1 MPEVQYHAR
10 VSISGWDV
18 TVLILYHIDTIG
30 CQYLENDISFIALH
44 TFSLVNRIN
53 RVNVLYNCQ
62 CKTFHKLR
70 SFFVTLTSLLQL
82 LMINSKV
89 QPLDVKTLAYE
100 MKKYNCKC
108 YEAAFFSYRQ
118 YFFFPGI
125 CCPFCRWIRSPWV
138 CFRGRLLFLKP
149 SEASYRRFLC
159 SSVGEVLKL
168 YMLSSKVGFK
178 CKILFF

>member
-118 YFFFPGI
+118 YFFFFQEFAVHSVDGYVPPEFVSEEGYYFSNPVKHRI
-125 CCPFCRWIRSPWV
+125 DGSFAA
-138 CFRGRLLFLKP
+138 RLAK
-149 SEASYRRFLC
+149 SSSYTC
-159 SSVGEVLKL
+159 
-168 YMLSSKVGFK
+168 
-178 CKILFF
+178 